1 MSNYVKTG
9 ALDWRAFD
17 GARASGISY
26 LLADGRSGEIIDPTA
41 LRCFYTRIY
50 YNLGKAA
57 TGVNRKA
64 MIGQGAARQ
73 VKERPI
79 HSIKKMGRY
88 LFKIL

>member
-1 MSNYVKTG
+1 
-9 ALDWRAFD
+9 
-17 GARASGISY
+17 
-26 LLADGRSGEIIDPTA
+26 
-41 LRCFYTRIY
+41 
-50 YNLGKAA
+50 
-57 TGVNRKA
+57 